1 MEIRLMDE
9 TLKPVAVVD
18 VFTSFIWTDRFYE
31 CGDFELKL
39 PVECHPEKMAI
50 GAYLTYDK
58 SEHVMIIENL
68 QIDRSTDDGNI
79 VTVSGRSLESLL
91 DRRAIYEYTYFKS
104 DSKKGLEDY
113 IELLLKNA
121 IISPSKSYRK
131 ISNFVFEKSGSKD
144 ISSLAIEAQHQ
155 GCSLYDAVC
164 GLCQNAGIGW
174 KVTVKDG
181 KFVFRLYS
189 GTDHTSSQK
198 TNRAVVFS
206 EKMDTLSEVQ
216 YLEST
221 ADFRNA
227 ALIVGGEDS
236 DAGKVCTDIN
246 SNEDDAKATGLNR
259 REIVV
264 ESAARRK
271 TTNDQGAS
279 ITLSES
285 EYRTVLQNAGLDELA
300 RHRVT
305 KTANGKVDNVSEQF
319 KYGTDFVLGD
329 LVTIDAGLADS
340 TTARVVETTFSED
353 ITGFEMYNS
362 FETVD
367 LN

>member
-1 MEIRLMDE
+1 MEIRLLDQAF
-9 TLKPVAVVD
+9 KPVAVID

-39 PVECHPEKMAI
+39 PVECRPEKMVI
-50 GAYLTYDK
+50 GAYITYDK
-58 SEHVMIIENL
+58 SEHVMIIEDL

-91 DRRAIYEYTYFKS
+91 DRRVIYEYTYFKS
-104 DSKKGLEDY
+104 DSSKGLESY

-131 ISNFVFEKSGSKD
+131 ISNFTFEKSGSES
-144 ISSLAIEAQHQ
+144 ISSLSIEAQHQ
-155 GCSLYDAVC
+155 GCGLYDTVNS
-164 GLCQNAGIGW
+164 LCRNAGIGW
-174 KVTVKDG
+174 KVTIKDG

-189 GTDHTSSQK
+189 GMDRTSK
-198 TNRAVVFS
+198 VVFS

-216 YLEST
+216 YLESVT
-221 ADFRNA
+221 DFRNA
-227 ALIVGGEDS
+227 AMIVGGEDA
-236 DAGKVCTDIN
+236 DVGKYCTDVN
-246 SNEDDAKATGLNR
+246 ANENETKATGINR

-264 ESAARRK
+264 ESSSKRQTTDENGK
-271 TTNDQGAS
+271 T

-285 EYRTVLQNAGLDELA
+285 EYKTVLQNAGLNELA
-300 RHRVT
+300 SHEVT
-305 KTANGKVDNVSEQF
+305 RTANGKVDSTSGQF
-319 KYGTDFVLGD
+319 RYGINFALGD
-329 LVTIDAGLADS
+329 LVTIDAGLS
-340 TTARVVETTFSED
+340 NPTIARVVEVTFSED
-353 ITGFEMYNS
+353 INGFEMYNS